1 MQKTLDYYN
10 RNARKFAEGTA
21 GVDFTGIQ
29 NRFLSYLPERAL
41 ILDFGCGSGRDTK
54 YFLEKGFQ
62 VEAIDGSEEL
72 CRLASAYT
80 GIPVKQMLFQELDET
95 EKYDGIW
102 ACASIL
108 HLRRDELPEV
118 FMKICR
124 ALKKDGIL
132 YVSFKY
138 GEFEGERN
146 GRYFTDLT
154 EETAEELLES
164 VPELKIKERWVTG
177 DVRAG
182 RGAEKWLNMILRRS
196 DTCWR

>member
-1 MQKTLDYYN
+1 MQKTLEYYN
-10 RNARKFAEGTA
+10 RNAREFAEGTS
-21 GVDFTGIQ
+21 GVDFSGIQ
-29 NRFLSYLPERAL
+29 NRFLSHLPEGAL
-41 ILDFGCGSGRDTK
+41 ILDFGCGSGRDTR
-54 YFLEKGFQ
+54 YFLGKGFR
-62 VEAIDGSEEL
+62 VEAADGSEEL
-72 CRLASAYT
+72 CRLASVYT
-80 GIPVKQMLFQELDET
+80 GIPVKQMLFQELEET

-108 HLRRDELPEV
+108 HLRREELPEV
-118 FMKICR
+118 FRKMYR
-124 ALKKDGIL
+124 ALKPGGIL

-138 GEFEGERN
+138 SDFEGERN
-146 GRYFTDLT
+146 GRYFTDMT

>member
-1 MQKTLDYYN
+1 MQKTLEYYN
-10 RNARKFAEGTA
+10 RNAREFAEGTS
-21 GVDFTGIQ
+21 GVDFSGIQ
-29 NRFLSYLPERAL
+29 NRFLSHLPEGAL
-41 ILDFGCGSGRDTK
+41 ILDFGCGSGRDTR
-54 YFLEKGFQ
+54 YFLGKGFR
-62 VEAIDGSEEL
+62 VEAADGSEEL
-72 CRLASAYT
+72 CRLASVYT
-80 GIPVKQMLFQELDET
+80 GIPVKQMLFQELEET

-146 GRYFTDLT
+146 DRYFTDLT